1 MPSRQDHY
9 RTCTVI
15 FRLVVF
21 RPFASEVILAKVK
34 SSDEDGVRR
43 TSSHMLL
50 AHSCYFYDLDCS
62 VSVGF
67 FDDIYVPLVYLPE
80 PSAL

>member
-1 MPSRQDHY
+1 M
-9 RTCTVI
+9 
-15 FRLVVF
+15 VVF

-43 TSSHMLL
+43 TSLCLSQPQGHLTQL
-50 AHSCYFYDLDCS
+50 QPA
-62 VSVGF
+62 VTVGF

-80 PSAL
+80 PTAL